1 MVSVGAMVKQLS
13 GMLGTDDLTDWEKKF
28 VQNIDERS
36 ENGKH
41 TLLLTDNQTE
51 IIERLWSKHFA

>member
-1 MVSVGAMVKQLS
+1 MVSVGTMVKQLS

-41 TLLLTDNQTE
+41 TLLLTDNQTD

>member
-13 GMLGTDDLTDWEKKF
+13 GMLGTDDLTDWEKGF

-36 ENGKH
+36 DNGKH